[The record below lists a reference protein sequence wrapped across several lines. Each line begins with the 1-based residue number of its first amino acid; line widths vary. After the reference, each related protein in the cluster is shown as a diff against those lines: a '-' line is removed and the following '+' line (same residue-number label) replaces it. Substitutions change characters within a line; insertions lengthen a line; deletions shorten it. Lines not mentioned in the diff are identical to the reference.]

1 MKFQFHGAAQTV
13 TGSMVLLSVNGH
25 TVMFECGLFQG
36 RRQEAFEKNRN
47 FNFDPAGVEALVLT
61 HAHIDHSG
69 NIPNL
74 VRKGFKGPIYAT
86 PPTVDLCRIMLKDSA
101 FLQMKDIEFV
111 NKFKHKKNEPFFK
124 PLYTIE
130 DAEAAMH
137 LFQGVAYDKSF
148 QVCEGLTATFRDGG
162 HILGSAG
169 ISLEV
174 NENGRMTR
182 CGYTGDIGRANVPI
196 LHDPNIIRD
205 LDVLI
210 MESTYGNR
218 RHSAIADV
226 EEDLVQTIRGVAAN
240 GGKIIIPSFAVG
252 RTQEIVFILHKLFNE
267 NRIPDMPMYVDSPLA
282 CDATNV
288 FRLHPEC
295 FDRETSRLFLS
306 GHEDPF
312 GFGRLKYVH
321 DVAESKALN
330 GLSYPHII
338 ISSSGMAEG
347 GRILHHLRNNIENPK
362 NLVLFVGYAAKE
374 TLARKMMDGARIVKI
389 FGEEHPV
396 KCKIK
401 IMDAFSAHA
410 DSQELLEYVSMTPP
424 QKLKHVVLM
433 HGEKEQSEPLREAL
447 KSRGYGAVYY
457 PALYEAIT
465 I

>member
-1 MKFQFHGAAQTV
+1 
-13 TGSMVLLSVNGH
+13 
-25 TVMFECGLFQG
+25 
-36 RRQEAFEKNRN
+36 
-47 FNFDPAGVEALVLT
+47 
-61 HAHIDHSG
+61 
-69 NIPNL
+69 
-74 VRKGFKGPIYAT
+74 
-86 PPTVDLCRIMLKDSA
+86 MLKDSA
-101 FLQMKDIEFV
+101 FLQLKDIEFV

-130 DAEAAMH
+130 DVQAAMH
-137 LFQGVAYDKSF
+137 LFSGVPYDTSF
-148 QVCEGLTATFRDGG
+148 TICEGVTATFRDGG

-169 ISLEV
+169 ISLV
-174 NENGRMTR
+174 ITENGRVKR
-182 CGYTGDIGRANVPI
+182 CGYTGDIGRANTPI
-196 LHDPNIIRD
+196 LHDPNVMRD
-205 LDVLI
+205 LDVLV

-218 RHSAIADV
+218 RHTAIADV
-226 EEDLVQTIRGVAAN
+226 EEDLVQTIRAVAAN

-252 RTQEIVFILHKLFNE
+252 RTQEIVFMLHKLFNE
-267 NRIPDMPMYVDSPLA
+267 NRIPDMPIFVDSPLA
-282 CDATNV
+282 CDATDV

-295 FDRETSRLFLS
+295 FDRETNRLFLA

-321 DVAESKALN
+321 DVSESKALN

-362 NLVLFVGYAAKE
+362 TLVLFVGYAAKE

-389 FGEEHPV
+389 FGEDHAV

-424 QKLKHVVLM
+424 EKLKHVILM
-433 HGEKEQSEPLREAL
+433 HGEKEQSEPLREAI
-447 KSRGYGAVYY
+447 KAKGYPNVYY
-457 PALYEAIT
+457 PALYEEISL
-465 I
+465 